1 MSPET
6 IELHFKEAMDSAFRL
21 REEADKLNCLVEEN
35 MTGLLCDIRADWS
48 GRCAET
54 VLEKEVKIAARLKE
68 ETYRLS
74 KISSELEERARE
86 MCRSEM
92 VNYRLAA
99 SRIY

>member
-6 IELHFKEAMDSAFRL
+6 IEVHFKEAMDSVFKL
-21 REEADKLNCLVEEN
+21 REEADKLSCLVGEN
-35 MTGLLCDIRADWS
+35 VMELLCGIRADWN

-54 VLEKEVKIAARLKE
+54 VLEMEVRIAARIKE
-68 ETYRLS
+68 EAYRLN
-74 KISSELEERARE
+74 KISSEMEERARE
-86 MCRSEM
+86 MYRSEM